1 MLHFLVVTSDFIRKS
16 FYVTDEEGNK
26 WEKSSQSNYQILKT
40 HIKRD
45 YPTHRYCYF
54 DWHYKLGVTKTLEPY
69 EIEAMLAGKSTKPS
83 AGNFGAKRKLG

>member
-1 MLHFLVVTSDFIRKS
+1 MGKIFTIELP
-16 FYVTDEEGNK
+16 N
-26 WEKSSQSNYQILKT
+26 SQNAHQTRLSHY
-40 HIKRD
+40 
-45 YPTHRYCYF
+45 RYCYF